1 MPIEQDFTPAASPA
15 RAQRRDR
22 GPRLF
27 VTLVTLAMVGV
38 VAYGL
43 LAGNNGFI
51 KSVIKALNATPA
63 PSASPDSSA
72 SPTATP

>member
-1 MPIEQDFTPAASPA
+1 
-15 RAQRRDR
+15 
-22 GPRLF
+22 
-27 VTLVTLAMVGV
+27 MVGV

-51 KSVIKALNATPA
+51 KSVTKALNATPA

>member
-1 MPIEQDFTPAASPA
+1 MPIEHDFTPAASPA

-43 LAGNNGFI
+43 LAGHNGFI
-51 KSVIKALNATPA
+51 KSVTKALNATPA